1 LQQVNSG
8 LDNFQPHVQY
18 TVLIQFIGGNTPLY
32 SFTFQEELIIPV
44 SFPDVVGAFIPTVTI
59 ALINTF
65 SALRIA
71 KNPTLTHKDANK
83 PIYSSL
89 AYQVC
94 PGNKNACYS

>member
-1 LQQVNSG
+1 LQQGNSG
-8 LDNFQPHVQY
+8 LDNFQPYVQY
-18 TVLIQFIGGNTPLY
+18 TVLIQFLGWNTPLY

-44 SFPDVVGAFIPTVTI
+44 SFPDVVGTLVPTVTVT
-59 ALINTF
+59 LINTF
-65 SALRIA
+65 SAFRIA

-94 PGNKNACYS
+94 PTNKN